1 MSKFL
6 QATNLTWLD
15 STTTSVFQNSVEIFN
30 NFFMNVTKDIGDE
43 NINIDKSHPSIINIV
58 ENKTDD
64 TELSFRPVTE
74 EYVNKQISK
83 LNIKK
88 ATGYDSIS
96 PKILKLAQPSISNPI
111 KILVNKSIESS
122 IFPEN
127 LKAAQVSPLF
137 NCETTDL

>member
-1 MSKFL
+1 
-6 QATNLTWLD
+6 
-15 STTTSVFQNSVEIFN
+15 
-30 NFFMNVTKDIGDE
+30 MNVTKDIGDE

-88 ATGYDSIS
+88 
-96 PKILKLAQPSISNPI
+96 SNR
-111 KILVNKSIESS
+111 V
-122 IFPEN
+122 
-127 LKAAQVSPLF
+127 
-137 NCETTDL
+137 

>member
-1 MSKFL
+1 LSNKGIKSSNNIILYENEKEVSK
-6 QATNLTWLD
+6 
-15 STTTSVFQNSVEIFN
+15 
-30 NFFMNVTKDIGDE
+30 FFMNVAKDIGDE
-43 NINIDKSHPSIINIV
+43 NINIDKSHPSIINIE

-83 LNIKK
+83 LNMKK

-96 PKILKLAQPSISNPI
+96 PKILKLGQPSISNPI
-111 KILVNKSIESS
+111 KILVNKSI
-122 IFPEN
+122 FPEN

-137 NCETTDL
+137 KKNNSLHKGNYRPVSV